1 MGLHLASCPL
11 IVVTQNKSP
20 GLGVEG
26 HNSVARTCTPRCYF
40 RKNLLH
46 LARDGQG
53 RVKGEPDLFRLGAKV
68 WQDKRKGLALH
79 WQLHPLLPS
88 LAPRPE
94 QRRPPPSFAC
104 PASAVECVR
113 GGCPPR
119 LVRGNL
125 FQAGLPGSW
134 FGTSGIAVRCTASL
148 VHLLREAEYPDKGE
162 IQPRPPVLPEPAQ
175 CRTVVNRGAIA
186 FRI

>member
-1 MGLHLASCPL
+1 LGVQQAAHENTFAVRTSASYSVMGLHLASCPL

-68 WQDKRKGLALH
+68 WQDKRK
-79 WQLHPLLPS
+79 
-88 LAPRPE
+88 
-94 QRRPPPSFAC
+94 
-104 PASAVECVR
+104 
-113 GGCPPR
+113 
-119 LVRGNL
+119 
-125 FQAGLPGSW
+125 
-134 FGTSGIAVRCTASL
+134 
-148 VHLLREAEYPDKGE
+148 D
-162 IQPRPPVLPEPAQ
+162 
-175 CRTVVNRGAIA
+175 
-186 FRI
+186 